1 MAKVEVARD
10 RHPRSGVYVK
20 HNYMKLSKSSM
31 YPEDIDDMD
40 TLINIEDVCG
50 DTLQV
55 GTVNAEA
62 KRLRP
67 NGLLVLEVIAGSVDN
82 ETVDVEDAVTMV
94 LLDAQGVKSLR
105 AALDRIVPE

>member
-1 MAKVEVARD
+1 
-10 RHPRSGVYVK
+10 
-20 HNYMKLSKSSM
+20 
-31 YPEDIDDMD
+31 MD